1 MKPALLDVEDL
12 TVVYD
17 GDDDSRVD
25 LVAGISF
32 ILRAGETLGLVGESG
47 SGKSLTALAMMDLL
61 GPNLAAGGTITLD
74 GRELGGLSSRQRRRL
89 CGTEL
94 AMVFQDPMTA
104 LNPVYNI
111 GDQIAEVL
119 LTHRLVSRGQ
129 ARARAIDLLRQVG
142 IPDPAQRVDAYPHQ
156 LSGGMRQRVV
166 IAIALAGDPSILI
179 ADEPTT
185 ALDVTVQAQILEL
198 LRSLRD
204 QRGMGTILISHDLGA
219 VAEIATHVMVMY
231 AGQVVEHAPA
241 ASLFREPQ
249 HPYTIGLLGSLPKLG
264 VRERRL
270 TTIGGRVPLPGTV
283 KSGCRFADRCPW
295 VLETCRREAP
305 PLLQAAAD
313 HRAACFRVPLP
324 TADGLGGRA

>member
-1 MKPALLDVEDL
+1 MKPPLLEVEDL

-17 GDDDSRVD
+17 GDDGSRVE
-25 LVAGISF
+25 LVAGVSF
-32 ILRAGETLGLVGESG
+32 GLGPGETLGLVGESG

-61 GPNLAAGGTITLD
+61 GPNLAAGGTITLN
-74 GRELGGLSSRQRRRL
+74 GLELGGLKSRQRRRL
-89 CGTEL
+89 CGTDL

-104 LNPVYNI
+104 LNPVYRI
-111 GDQIAEVL
+111 GEQIEEVL
-119 LTHRLVSRGQ
+119 LTHRLAARGQ
-129 ARARAIDLLRQVG
+129 AVARAIDLLRQVG
-142 IPDPAQRVDAYPHQ
+142 IPDPEQRVDAYPHQ

-219 VAEIATHVMVMY
+219 VAEMATHVMVMY

-249 HPYTIGLLGSLPKLG
+249 HPYTIGLLGALPKIG
-264 VRERRL
+264 VREQRL
-270 TTIGGRVPLPGTV
+270 TTIGGRVPLPGTI

-295 VLETCRREAP
+295 VLETCRQKAP
-305 PLLQAAAD
+305 PLTEVAPD

-324 TADGLGGRA
+324 TAAGLGGRA

>member
-1 MKPALLDVEDL
+1 
-12 TVVYD
+12 
-17 GDDDSRVD
+17 
-25 LVAGISF
+25 
-32 ILRAGETLGLVGESG
+32 
-47 SGKSLTALAMMDLL
+47 
-61 GPNLAAGGTITLD
+61 
-74 GRELGGLSSRQRRRL
+74 
-89 CGTEL
+89 
-94 AMVFQDPMTA
+94 
-104 LNPVYNI
+104 
-111 GDQIAEVL
+111 
-119 LTHRLVSRGQ
+119 
-129 ARARAIDLLRQVG
+129 
-142 IPDPAQRVDAYPHQ
+142 
-156 LSGGMRQRVV
+156 MRQRVV

-270 TTIGGRVPLPGTV
+270 TTIGGSVPLTGTV

>member
-12 TVVYD
+12 TVVHD
-17 GDDDSRVD
+17 GEHGSRVD
-25 LVAGISF
+25 LVAGVSF
-32 ILRAGETLGLVGESG
+32 ALRAGETLGLVGESG
-47 SGKSLTALAMMDLL
+47 SGKSLTALAVMDLL
-61 GPNLAAGGTITLD
+61 GPNLAAGGTITLA

-104 LNPVYNI
+104 LNPVYCI
-111 GDQIAEVL
+111 GYQIAEVL
-119 LTHRLVSRGQ
+119 LTHRLASRDQ
-129 ARARAIDLLRQVG
+129 ARARAVDLLRQVG

-241 ASLFREPQ
+241 ADLFREPQ

-264 VRERRL
+264 ARERRL

-283 KSGCRFADRCPW
+283 KSGCRFAQRCPW
-295 VLETCRREAP
+295 VLETCRQKEP
-305 PLLQAAAD
+305 PLMEVAAG

-324 TADGLGGRA
+324 TGAPLGDRA